1 MHVALPPILLYYLHC
16 IAPQLILHACHAAEV
31 QASDLLESALSNFG
45 AARKGTAA
53 LLHSS
58 LQSRLLTEDKVCLC
72 ATKALVADCTS
83 SMFAY
88 SSGKLNVSHVHH
100 R

>member
-1 MHVALPPILLYYLHC
+1 MLLNTQCTTAGSL
-16 IAPQLILHACHAAEV
+16 QACFAAEV

-58 LQSRLLTEDKVCLC
+58 LQSQLLTEDKVCICTTEAVVTDC
-72 ATKALVADCTS
+72 AFSGLTYPT
-83 SMFAY
+83 
-88 SSGKLNVSHVHH
+88 GKLHVIRVCHK
-100 R
+100 

>member
-1 MHVALPPILLYYLHC
+1 MHCTNADSV
-16 IAPQLILHACHAAEV
+16 QACHAAEV

-58 LQSRLLTEDKVCLC
+58 LQSQVLTEDKVCISATITAVATDC
-72 ATKALVADCTS
+72 AL
-83 SMFAY
+83 
-88 SSGKLNVSHVHH
+88 SGT
-100 R
+100 